1 MDEFFSKYG
10 WLVVAALV
18 ICVVLLIVSP
28 VGEVV
33 KTSITN
39 MVNQFAGAVNTE
51 FAGAINNITL

>member
-1 MDEFFSKYG
+1 MDEFFSKNV

-18 ICVVLLIVSP
+18 ISDVLLIVSP

-39 MVNQFAGAVNTE
+39 MVNQFAGAVNSE
-51 FAGAINNITL
+51 FGTAINNITL